1 MCLAYAERKGSQ
13 MKKLLKIHPDA
24 LYDSEYTDYVLET
37 DDFKSPELK
46 RKGEYRHDKGV
57 TVITAGGREILIE
70 NCFDNT
76 LRLRITQPGAR
87 VEKTVTER
95 LGLIRT
101 DWETSTYDY
110 SLEDG
115 VIHFSNT
122 CLTLVFD
129 LNTNEFS
136 FRTADGRTLIQT
148 KNGGARFSDEPAE
161 YAGMRSFT
169 EFARIDGERYAG
181 FGARIFKVDR
191 TGESADIFAEK
202 AGTRVGD
209 YGGFP
214 MPYFLS
220 SAGYGLFFNNP
231 WPHVYFDMAKTSA
244 DEWFIHAPG
253 GDYDL
258 FVFCG
263 DAAQITKSFT
273 RIVGTNQ
280 FPKKWL
286 MGYWCS
292 SLSFE
297 RAQGA
302 LDDTARMRREGYP
315 CDAIVIDGPWRGG
328 VNFIREYTGGWGYP
342 SDDYNWHPDF
352 GDGVGMIRQLQK
364 QNIKT
369 VLHINSCAFKPS
381 TAIPALAK
389 GLLRQVNNETVP
401 DVATQRGIDYY
412 KTFLV
417 PRIRDGVTQW
427 WTDHSDRVSGEIMPG
442 IPSRNLFG
450 ALWNRVISETMAEH
464 GIKGHMSLSRGGG
477 IGSQGYALPWAG
489 DTQFGIH
496 RFKEDI
502 RYVINAGMAGF
513 TLCGYDLGG
522 FMRGSGVETPP
533 DEMQFD
539 VDNIARRFCQSIIFC
554 PMPRMHNGQNSGAK
568 WPWNC
573 PQETRELYRECLRYR
588 YRFIP
593 TIYAYAVHGSRSGE
607 PIIRPMFYY
616 DMDKTELYAIDDQF
630 YLGEHILI
638 APVTEA
644 GAISREVYL
653 PQGTWVNMWTKERFD
668 GGQTVVCDA
677 PLLRKEGLPMFIRV
691 GGGAAYQPD
700 CMSLYDQI
708 PQTLRIELYA
718 NSQAQLVLHESETVS
733 NRFLCRRAGDAFEV
747 YAENNG
753 GIDRQY
759 SITVYAA
766 EKAYKADLTVRADTA
781 QNTVI

>member
-1 MCLAYAERKGSQ
+1 MQ
-13 MKKLLKIHPDA
+13 KLLRIHPDA
-24 LYDSEYTDYVLET
+24 LYDSEYTDYLLET
-37 DDFKSPELK
+37 DAYKTPELSL
-46 RKGEYRHDKGV
+46 KGEYRHEKGV
-57 TVITAGGREILIE
+57 TVITASGREIILE
-70 NCFDNT
+70 NCFENT

-101 DWETSTYDY
+101 DWDALPYDY
-110 SLEDG
+110 RLEDG
-115 VIHFSNT
+115 VIVFSNSR
-122 CLTLVFD
+122 LTLVFD
-129 LNTNEFS
+129 MNTNEFS
-136 FRTADGRTLIQT
+136 FRTAEGRTLIQT
-148 KNGGARFSDEPAE
+148 KNGGARFSDAAAD
-161 YAGMRSFT
+161 YSGMRSYT
-169 EFARIDGERYAG
+169 EFERIGDERYSG
-181 FGARIFKVDR
+181 FGARIYKVDR
-191 TGESADIFAEK
+191 TGESADIFSEK
-202 AGTRVGD
+202 GGARVGD

-214 MPYFLS
+214 IPYFIS

-231 WPHVYFDMAKTSA
+231 WPHVYFDMAKT
-244 DEWFIHAPG
+244 DGNEWFLHAPG

-263 DAAQITKSFT
+263 NTSEITKSYA
-273 RIVGTNQ
+273 RIVGTNR
-280 FPKKWL
+280 FPKRWL

-302 LDDTARMRREGYP
+302 IDDTRRMRSEGYP

-352 GDGVGMIRQLQK
+352 GDGVGMIRELEQS
-364 QNIKT
+364 NIKT

-381 TAIPALAK
+381 TAIPAIAQ
-389 GLLRQVNNETVP
+389 GLLRQVKNETVP

-412 KTFLV
+412 RTFLE
-417 PRIRDGVTQW
+417 PRIKDGVTQW
-427 WTDHSDRVSGEIMPG
+427 WTDHSDRVSGEILPG

-450 ALWNRVISETMAEH
+450 AMWNRVISDVMAEN
-464 GIKGHMSLSRGGG
+464 GVKNHMSLSRGGG
-477 IGSQGYALPWAG
+477 IGSQRYALPWAG

-502 RYVINAGMAGF
+502 WYIINAGMAGF

-522 FMRGSGVETPP
+522 FMRGSGVETPA

-554 PMPRMHNGQNSGAK
+554 PMPRMHNGQNSSAK

-573 PQETRELYRECLRYR
+573 PPQTRELYRECLRYR

-593 TIYAYAVHGSRSGE
+593 TIYSYAVHGAETGE
-607 PIIRPMFYY
+607 PIIRPMFYN
-616 DMDKTELYAIDDQF
+616 DMDKPELYAIDDQF
-630 YLGEHILI
+630 YLGDSILI

-644 GAISREVYL
+644 GADKREVYL
-653 PQGTWVNMWTKERFD
+653 PQGTWINMWTKARFD
-668 GGQTVVCDA
+668 GGRTVVCDA
-677 PLLRKEGLPMFIRV
+677 PMFKKEGLPMFIRV

-700 CMSLYDQI
+700 CMSLPDGI
-708 PQTLRIELYA
+708 PQALRVELYA
-718 NSQAQLVLHESETVS
+718 DTDAALVLRESETVT
-733 NRFLCRRAGDAFEV
+733 NRFRCVKSGDAFDV
-747 YAENNG
+747 YAENNSDVDRRYTVVIYSG
-753 GIDRQY
+753 GK
-759 SITVYAA
+759 
-766 EKAYKADLTVRADTA
+766 EYKAAQTAAAGTVMQASARL
-781 QNTVI
+781 

>member
-1 MCLAYAERKGSQ
+1 
-13 MKKLLKIHPDA
+13 MKKLLRLHPDA

-37 DDFKSPELK
+37 DDFRSPELAL
-46 RKGEYRHDKGV
+46 KGEYRYENGV
-57 TVITAGGREILIE
+57 VVITAAGREIILE
-70 NCFDNT
+70 NCFENT
-76 LRLRITQPGAR
+76 LRLRITQGGAC
-87 VEKTVTER
+87 VDKTVTER

-101 DWETSTYDY
+101 DWDAAPYDY

-115 VIHFSNT
+115 VIHFSNGRMI
-122 CLTLVFD
+122 LEFNM
-129 LNTNEFS
+129 NTNEFA
-136 FRTADGRTLIQT
+136 FKTAGGKTLLQT
-148 KNGGARFSDEPAE
+148 KNGGARFSETPAD
-161 YAGMRSFT
+161 YSGMRSYT
-169 EFARIDGERYAG
+169 EFERIGGERYSG
-181 FGARIFKVDR
+181 FGARIYKVDR
-191 TGESADIFAEK
+191 TGESADIFSEK
-202 AGTRVGD
+202 GGARVGD

-214 MPYFLS
+214 VPYFIS

-231 WPHVYFDMAKTSA
+231 WPHVYFDMAKTCEN
-244 DEWFIHAPG
+244 EWFLHAPG

-263 DAAQITKSFT
+263 NTSEITKSYA

-302 LDDTARMRREGYP
+302 IDDTARMRGEGYP

-328 VNFIREYTGGWGYP
+328 VNFIRDYASGWGYP

-352 GDGVGMIRQLQK
+352 GDGVGMIRKLEED
-364 QNIKT
+364 NIKT
-369 VLHINSCAFKPS
+369 VLHINSCAFKPA
-381 TAIPALAK
+381 TAIPAIAQ
-389 GLLRQVNNETVP
+389 GLLRQVKSETVP

-427 WTDHSDRVSGEIMPG
+427 WTDHSDRVSGEVMPG

-450 ALWNRVISETMAEH
+450 AMWNRVISDVMAEN
-464 GIKGHMSLSRGGG
+464 GVKGHMSLSRGGG
-477 IGSQGYALPWAG
+477 IGSQRYALPWAG

-502 RYVINAGMAGF
+502 WYIINAGMAGF

-554 PMPRMHNGQNSGAK
+554 PMPRMHNGQGSTAK

-573 PQETRELYRECLRYR
+573 PEETRELYRECLRYR

-593 TIYAYAVHGSRSGE
+593 TVYSYAIHGSRTGE
-607 PIIRPMFYY
+607 PIIRPMFY
-616 DMDKTELYAIDDQF
+616 DHMDKAELYAIDDQF
-630 YLGEHILI
+630 YIGDSILV

-644 GAISREVYL
+644 GAEQREVTL
-653 PQGTWVNMWTKERFD
+653 PQGAWVNLWTKERLEGD
-668 GGQTVVCDA
+668 QTVVCSA
-677 PLLRKEGLPMFIRV
+677 PLLKKEGLPMFIKV

-700 CMSLYDQI
+700 CMSLTDRI
-708 PQTLRIELYA
+708 PEALRIELYA
-718 NSQAQLVLHESETVS
+718 DDAAELLLHESETVT
-733 NRFLCRRAGDAFEV
+733 NRFRCERTDDAFEV
-747 YAENNG
+747 TAENNSDV
-753 GIDRQY
+753 DRSY
-759 SITVYAA
+759 TLVVYADGT
-766 EKAYKADLTVRADTA
+766 EYTA
-781 QNTVI
+781 AFPIGAGSFKTAAAQKKG

>member
-1 MCLAYAERKGSQ
+1 
-13 MKKLLKIHPDA
+13 MKKLLRLHPDA

-37 DDFKSPELK
+37 DDFRSPELAL
-46 RKGEYRHDKGV
+46 KGEYRYENGV
-57 TVITAGGREILIE
+57 VVITAAGREIILE
-70 NCFDNT
+70 NCFENT
-76 LRLRITQPGAR
+76 LRLRITQGGAC
-87 VEKTVTER
+87 VDKTVTER

-101 DWETSTYDY
+101 DWDAAPYDY

-115 VIHFSNT
+115 VIHFSNGRMI
-122 CLTLVFD
+122 LEFD
-129 LNTNEFS
+129 MNTNEFA
-136 FRTADGRTLIQT
+136 FKTAGGKTLLQT
-148 KNGGARFSDEPAE
+148 KNGGARFSETPAD
-161 YAGMRSFT
+161 YSGMRSYT
-169 EFARIDGERYAG
+169 EFERIGGERYSG
-181 FGARIFKVDR
+181 FGARIYKVDR
-191 TGESADIFAEK
+191 TGESADIFSEK
-202 AGTRVGD
+202 GGARVGD

-214 MPYFLS
+214 VPYFIS

-231 WPHVYFDMAKTSA
+231 WPHVYFDMAKTCEN
-244 DEWFIHAPG
+244 EWFLHAPG

-263 DAAQITKSFT
+263 NTSEITKSYA

-302 LDDTARMRREGYP
+302 IDDTARMRSEGYP

-328 VNFIREYTGGWGYP
+328 VNFIRDYASGWGYP

-352 GDGVGMIRQLQK
+352 GDGVGMIRKLEED
-364 QNIKT
+364 NIKT
-369 VLHINSCAFKPS
+369 VLHINSCAFKPA
-381 TAIPALAK
+381 TAIPAIAQ
-389 GLLRQVNNETVP
+389 GLLRQVKSETVP

-427 WTDHSDRVSGEIMPG
+427 WTDHSDRVSGEVMPG

-450 ALWNRVISETMAEH
+450 AMWNRVISDVMAEN
-464 GIKGHMSLSRGGG
+464 GVKGHMSLSRGGG
-477 IGSQGYALPWAG
+477 IGSQRYALPWAG

-502 RYVINAGMAGF
+502 WYIINAGMAGF

-554 PMPRMHNGQNSGAK
+554 PMPRMHNGQGSTAK

-573 PQETRELYRECLRYR
+573 PEETRELYRECLRYR

-593 TIYAYAVHGSRSGE
+593 TVYSYAIHGSRTGE
-607 PIIRPMFYY
+607 PIIRPMFY
-616 DMDKTELYAIDDQF
+616 DHMDKAELYAIDDQF
-630 YLGEHILI
+630 YIGDSILV

-644 GAISREVYL
+644 GAEQREVTL
-653 PQGTWVNMWTKERFD
+653 PQGAWVNLWTKERLEGD
-668 GGQTVVCDA
+668 QTVVCSA
-677 PLLRKEGLPMFIRV
+677 PLLKKEGLPMFIKV

-700 CMSLYDQI
+700 CMSLTDRI
-708 PQTLRIELYA
+708 PETLRIELYA
-718 NSQAQLVLHESETVS
+718 DDAAELLLHESETVT
-733 NRFLCRRAGDAFEV
+733 NRFRCERTDGAFEV
-747 YAENNG
+747 TAENNSDV
-753 GIDRQY
+753 DRSY
-759 SITVYAA
+759 TLVVYADGT
-766 EKAYKADLTVRADTA
+766 EYTA
-781 QNTVI
+781 AFSIGAGSFKTAAAQKKG

>member
-1 MCLAYAERKGSQ
+1 MN
-13 MKKLLKIHPDA
+13 KLLRIHPDA
-24 LYDSEYTDYVLET
+24 LYDSEYTDYMLET
-37 DDFKSPELK
+37 DDFKSPELTL
-46 RKGEYRHDKGV
+46 KGEYRHEKGV
-57 TVITAGGREILIE
+57 TVITASGREIILE
-70 NCFDNT
+70 NCFANT
-76 LRLRITQPGAR
+76 LRLRITQPGAC
-87 VEKTVTER
+87 VQKTVTER

-101 DWETSTYDY
+101 DWDAAEYDY
-110 SLEDG
+110 RLEDG
-115 VIHFSNT
+115 VIHFSNAR
-122 CLTLVFD
+122 LALEFD
-129 LNTNEFS
+129 LNTNEFT
-136 FRTADGRTLIQT
+136 FRTADGKTLVKT
-148 KNGGARFSDEPAE
+148 KNGGARFSETAAD
-161 YAGMRSFT
+161 YSGMRSYT
-169 EFARIDGERYAG
+169 EFERVANERYSG
-181 FGARIFKVDR
+181 FGARIYKVDR

-202 AGTRVGD
+202 GGARVGD

-214 MPYFLS
+214 IPYFIS

-231 WPHVYFDMAKTSA
+231 WPHVYFDMAKTNEN
-244 DEWFIHAPG
+244 EWFLHAPG

-263 DAAQITKSFT
+263 NTSEITKSYA

-302 LDDTARMRREGYP
+302 IDDTARMRREGYP

-328 VNFIREYTGGWGYP
+328 VNFIRDYASGWGYP

-352 GDGVGMIRQLQK
+352 GDGVGMIRTLEK
-364 QNIKT
+364 DNIKT

-381 TAIPALAK
+381 TAIPAIAQ
-389 GLLRQVNNETVP
+389 GLLRQVKNETVP

-412 KTFLV
+412 KTFMV

-427 WTDHSDRVSGEIMPG
+427 WTDHSDRVSGEVMPG

-450 ALWNRVISETMAEH
+450 PMWNRVISETMAEN
-464 GIKGHMSLSRGGG
+464 GVPNHMSLSRGGG
-477 IGSQGYALPWAG
+477 IGSQRYALPWAG

-502 RYVINAGMAGF
+502 WYILNAGMAGF

-522 FMRGSGVETPP
+522 FMRGGGVETPP

-554 PMPRMHNGQNSGAK
+554 PMPRMHNGQNSTAK

-573 PQETRELYRECLRYR
+573 PEETRELYRECLQYR

-593 TIYAYAVHGSRSGE
+593 TVYSYAIHGSRTGE
-607 PIIRPMFYY
+607 PILRPLFY
-616 DMDKTELYAIDDQF
+616 DHMDKPELYAVDDQF
-630 YLGEHILI
+630 YLGEHILV

-644 GAISREVYL
+644 GAGKREVYL
-653 PQGTWVNMWTKERFD
+653 PEGEWVNMWTKERFNGD
-668 GGQTVVCDA
+668 RTIECDA
-677 PLLRKEGLPMFIRV
+677 PLLQKEGLPMFIKV

-700 CMSLYDQI
+700 CMSLIDRV
-708 PQTLRIELYA
+708 PEELRVELYA
-718 NSQAQLVLHESETVS
+718 QTQAELVLHESETVT
-733 NRFLCRRAGDAFEV
+733 NRFSCKKTGGTFEV
-747 YAENNG
+747 YAENNSDT
-753 GIDRQY
+753 DRRY
-759 SITVYAA
+759 TVVVYADGKEYTTEFA
-766 EKAYKADLTVRADTA
+766 LEAGAARTQKG
-781 QNTVI
+781 